1 MGRFGA
7 QTGFPALRL
16 TVVRP
21 DAIGTVADR
30 DLLVVGTVPHLGAA
44 ADLLRE
50 SAVAVANGRITLS
63 VSDTLDRVGHLF
75 DGEWGR
81 DRDHATATL
90 ASGMS
95 ESTSLL
101 VGARNPLMS
110 GRSVVALLAMAPP
123 ALGGLLA
130 DLRDS
135 KQAALTQGDLA
146 VFSDGNVAAF
156 RVTSPYTVGS
166 LPPWVWSAWYFRD
179 RPVALLLLLVAGCAL
194 LGGAMF
200 WALGRRAERRL

>member
-1 MGRFGA
+1 
-7 QTGFPALRL
+7 
-16 TVVRP
+16 
-21 DAIGTVADR
+21 
-30 DLLVVGTVPHLGAA
+30 
-44 ADLLRE
+44 
-50 SAVAVANGRITLS
+50 
-63 VSDTLDRVGHLF
+63 
-75 DGEWGR
+75 
-81 DRDHATATL
+81 
-90 ASGMS
+90 
-95 ESTSLL
+95 
-101 VGARNPLMS
+101 
-110 GRSVVALLAMAPP
+110 MAPP